1 MSLRSQRENYGVDSA
16 DEYAYQHGDV
26 FNRPGPRQ
34 LDLGTPGA
42 AMTSA
47 TLAANGTALSV
58 VYPADLTYSGAN
70 LKGLFKVTEDGVNKT
85 ISTGTES
92 SGTISLGLAAAAKD
106 DAVIEVY
113 FDNDGT
119 LTDTAGGL
127 PVPSDGVVATNN
139 STVAPAFSAAT
150 VLEDGLTVEVDCAPT
165 PIRYTGSNLKA
176 CFTVTV
182 NAGAKTVSAAAITA
196 GETKAVLTLAAP
208 AVDSNDVITVDFA
221 NDTGVKRNNS
231 STAVADIG
239 TAITATNNSEVAP

>member
-1 MSLRSQRENYGVDSA
+1 MSQRHARETQGVDSA
-16 DEYAYQHGDV
+16 DEYAYQHGDT

-47 TLAANGTALSV
+47 TLASNGTALSV
-58 VYPADLTYSGAN
+58 VYPADLTYSGSN

-92 SGTISLGLAAAAKD
+92 GGTISLGLATAAKD
-106 DAVIEVY
+106 DAAIEVF

-127 PVPSDGVVATNN
+127 PVPSDGVIATNN

-150 VLEDGLTVEVDCAPT
+150 VLATGLTIEVDAAPT
-165 PIRYTGSNLKA
+165 PIRYTGANLKA
-176 CFTVTV
+176 CFTVLV
-182 NAGAKTVSAAAITA
+182 NAVSRTVSAATIS
-196 GETKAVLTLAAP
+196 GTKALLTVASAI
-208 AVDSNDVITVDFA
+208 DSNDTVTVDFA
-221 NDTGVKRNNS
+221 NDTGVLRANS
-231 STAVADIG
+231 TTAVADIG
-239 TAITATNNSEVAP
+239 TAITATNNSTVAP